1 MQPSKGSWSNM
12 ASHLFKQ
19 FTYIFVLLSFINLAL
34 AGSEVSEQV
43 FYKQGDEFTLKA
55 YEESPSVYARIDAVL
70 DHPFLNKYYFIS
82 FHGVCFGNHQLMKG
96 NSLSQGVAVM
106 SLSHDALLN
115 SISTLSIDKKN
126 SMVCEG
132 YHDFNLDAQHEMV
145 MRGGRGVLMD
155 PIHDIES
162 VEFMALQYMSIIHN

>member
-1 MQPSKGSWSNM
+1 M

-19 FTYIFVLLSFINLAL
+19 FTLIFVFSFLIKFAM
-34 AGSEVSEQV
+34 ADSETSEQV

-55 YEESPSVYARIDAVL
+55 YEEHPSVYVRIDAVL
-70 DHPFLNKYYFIS
+70 DHPFLDKYYFIS
-82 FHGVCFGNHQLMKG
+82 FHGICFGNHQLMKA

-132 YHDFNLDAQHEMV
+132 YHDFNLDAQHEVV
-145 MRGGRGVLMD
+145 MRGGRGVLLD